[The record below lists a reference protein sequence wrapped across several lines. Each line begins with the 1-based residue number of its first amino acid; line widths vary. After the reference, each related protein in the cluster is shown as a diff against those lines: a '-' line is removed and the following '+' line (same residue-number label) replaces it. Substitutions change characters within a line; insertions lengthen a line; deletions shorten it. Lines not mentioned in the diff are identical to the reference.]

1 MNFDLSKYI
10 DLKYF
15 ILALSLGLLY
25 LHIMKDP
32 KKVVLFHPTPHSF
45 KDYLFKDLIDNCYQ
59 LNMKEVSCYE
69 NEFNTEDLPK
79 NDF

>member
-15 ILALSLGLLY
+15 IFALSLGLLY

-32 KKVVLFHPTPHSF
+32 KKVVLFYPTPHSF

-59 LNMKEVSCYE
+59 LNMKEVLCYE